1 MSEGYEIFEAWV
13 QKFQAAIDGGE
24 EVKVPIKSL
33 ETFAKMSVRAK
44 INKTEEGLTD
54 PIHLR
59 VVNDL
64 GEKRAPMFIQ
74 VLEEVD
80 LSEVGSVE
88 TG

>member
-1 MSEGYEIFEAWV
+1 MSEGYEIFQAWV
-13 QKFQAAIDGGE
+13 QKVQGAIDSGE

-33 ETFAKMSVRAK
+33 ETFAKTSVRAK

-54 PIHLR
+54 AIPLR

-64 GEKRAPMFIQ
+64 GEKRDAMFIQ
-74 VLEEVD
+74 VLEEID